1 MFTVP
6 NLLAVLGLLT
16 VRLVLQCIYQK
27 LSNMKKLMMSA
38 VALALMSSATF
49 AKTGPKAADNSLV
62 EKSTIYKSQTGKANL
77 NIVSEAKEIKLGKS
91 RTLCRLTM
99 SIYNTSGQLIET
111 QVLTYTSYGAN
122 DMYYSSCGAW
132 FSATIQNYQN
142 YYGNPNH

>member
-1 MFTVP
+1 VFTVP

>member
-1 MFTVP
+1 
-6 NLLAVLGLLT
+6 
-16 VRLVLQCIYQK
+16 
-27 LSNMKKLMMSA
+27 MKKLMMSA

-142 YYGNPNH
+142 YYGNPNL

>member
-99 SIYNTSGQLIET
+99 SIYDTSGQLIET
-111 QVLTYTSYGAN
+111 QDLTYTSYGAN

>member
-1 MFTVP
+1 MIINKEDSLP
-6 NLLAVLGLLT
+6 MYYL
-16 VRLVLQCIYQK
+16 K
-27 LSNMKKLMMSA
+27 LRNMKKLMMSF

-49 AKTGPKAADNSLV
+49 AKTGTKAV
-62 EKSTIYKSQTGKANL
+62 ENKTAEKTMIYKATAAETNL
-77 NIVSEAKEIKLGKS
+77 SVIGEAKEIKLGKF

-99 SIYNTSGQLIET
+99 SIYNTSGQLIDT

-122 DMYYSSCGAW
+122 DMFYSSCGAW

>member
-1 MFTVP
+1 
-6 NLLAVLGLLT
+6 
-16 VRLVLQCIYQK
+16 
-27 LSNMKKLMMSA
+27 MKKLMMSV

-49 AKTGPKAADNSLV
+49 AKTAPKAVDNNV
-62 EKSTIYKSQTGKANL
+62 AEKSMIYKSQTEKTNL
-77 NIVSEAKEIKLGKS
+77 NIVSEAKEIKLGKF

-111 QVLTYTSYGAN
+111 QVLTYNSYGAN

>member
-1 MFTVP
+1 VFTVP

-77 NIVSEAKEIKLGKS
+77 NIVSEAKEIKPGKS

-111 QVLTYTSYGAN
+111 QDLTYTSYGAN

>member
-1 MFTVP
+1 
-6 NLLAVLGLLT
+6 
-16 VRLVLQCIYQK
+16 
-27 LSNMKKLMMSA
+27 MKKLMMSV

-49 AKTGPKAADNSLV
+49 AKTAPKAVDNNVV
-62 EKSTIYKSQTGKANL
+62 EKSTIYKSQTEKTNL
-77 NIVSEAKEIKLGKS
+77 KVVSEAKEIKLGKS

>member
-111 QVLTYTSYGAN
+111 QDLTYTSYGAN